1 MASLLERATRWNAK
15 VSNIEIGLASL
26 GVMVVL
32 VYGGLWVPFA
42 LMLTSY
48 VGVWFIKG
56 SPLLAG
62 KLLALAA
69 SETISSYFFGV
80 VPLFVLMGYVV
91 SVTGMGRDAFDVA
104 NQLFRRLRGGLGIGT
119 VGANAIFAAITG
131 ISIASAAVFTRIA
144 VPEMVRHGYT
154 KRFSV
159 GVVAGSSVLGM
170 LIPPS
175 LLLILYGL
183 LTEQSVGDLFI
194 AGIIP
199 GLLLATV
206 FGIGVVA
213 MATLFPKFVGE
224 NITGDLE
231 GDDRLST
238 AEMMAKGVPISILI
252 LLVLGGI
259 YGGFFTP
266 IEAGAVGCL
275 GAIVIGL
282 MRQKLSLRDFWQVL
296 TDTGLVTASIC
307 FLIIA
312 AQMYSRMLALS
323 GLPAGFGAF
332 VATADIG
339 FWGVILAYVA
349 LVILMGTILDSSSIM
364 LILVPLMLP
373 VVSLMDVN
381 LIWFGIVTVL
391 AVEIGLLTPPFGIS
405 VFVIKSSLDDDSISL
420 GDIFYGAA
428 PFALMMLVVLIAVL
442 VFPSLATALI

>member
-1 MASLLERATRWNAK
+1 MS
-15 VSNIEIGLASL
+15 SFEIGLASL
-26 GVMVVL
+26 AVMVVL

-48 VGVWFIKG
+48 AGVWAIKG

-80 VPLFVLMGYVV
+80 VPLFVLMGYLV
-91 SVTGMGRDAFDVA
+91 SATGMGRNAFDVA
-104 NQLFRRLRGGLGIGT
+104 SQLFRKLRGGLGVGT

-144 VPEMVRHGYT
+144 VPEMMRHGYN
-154 KRFSV
+154 KKFSV

-199 GLLLATV
+199 GLLLAAV
-206 FGIGVVA
+206 FALGVLI
-213 MATLFPKFVGE
+213 MAWLWPGFVGH
-224 NITGDLE
+224 NITQPTEDVSTDIGDLS
-231 GDDRLST
+231 R
-238 AEMMAKGVPISILI
+238 KGLPIASLI
-252 LLVLGGI
+252 ALVLGGI

-275 GAIVIGL
+275 GAIIIGL
-282 MRQKLSLRDFWQVL
+282 ARRQLRWADFWQVL

-323 GLPAGFGAF
+323 GLPSGFGSM

-339 FWGVILAYVA
+339 FWGIILAYVA
-349 LVILMGTILDSSSIM
+349 VVILMGTILDSSSIM

-373 VVSLMDVN
+373 VLSGMDVN
-381 LIWFGIVTVL
+381 LVWFGIVTVL

-405 VFVIKSSLDDDSISL
+405 VFVIKASLDDDSISL
-420 GDIFYGAA
+420 GDIFAGAA
-428 PFALMMLVVLIAVL
+428 PFALMMLAVLIAVL
-442 VFPSLATALI
+442 AFPALATALI

>member
-1 MASLLERATRWNAK
+1 MSPFEIGMASFGAM
-15 VSNIEIGLASL
+15 V
-26 GVMVVL
+26 VMV
-32 VYGGLWVPFA
+32 YAGLWVPFA
-42 LMLTSY
+42 LMLASY
-48 VGVWFIKG
+48 VGVWMIKG

-80 VPLFVLMGYVV
+80 VPLFVLMGYIV

-104 NQLFRRLRGGLGIGT
+104 NHLFRRLRGGLGIGT

-131 ISIASAAVFTRIA
+131 ISIASAAVFTRVA
-144 VPEMVRHGYT
+144 VPEMIRHGYSP
-154 KRFSV
+154 RFSV

-194 AGIIP
+194 AGVLP
-199 GLLLATV
+199 GLLLAFI
-206 FGIGVVA
+206 FGAGIYLAALLRPGWLGDVQVDPGDAPVLTRRELALKGLPIAALIG
-213 MATLFPKFVGE
+213 
-224 NITGDLE
+224 
-231 GDDRLST
+231 
-238 AEMMAKGVPISILI
+238 
-252 LLVLGGI
+252 LVLGGI

-266 IEAGAVGCL
+266 IEAGAVGCA

-282 MRQKLSLRDFWQVL
+282 LRRSLSVRDFWQVL
-296 TDTGLVTASIC
+296 NDTGLVTASIC

-323 GLPAGFGAF
+323 GVPAGFGEF
-332 VATADIG
+332 VATAQIG
-339 FWGVILAYVA
+339 YWGVILAYVA
-349 LVILMGTILDSSSIM
+349 LVIAMGTILDSSSIM

-373 VVSLMDVN
+373 VLATMQVDLV
-381 LIWFGIVTVL
+381 WFGIVTII

-405 VFVIKSSLDDDSISL
+405 VFVIKSALEDPTITL
-420 GDIFYGAA
+420 GDIFVGAA
-428 PFALMMLVVLIAVL
+428 PFALMMLIVLALVL
-442 VFPSLATALI
+442 AFPVLATALI

>member
-1 MASLLERATRWNAK
+1 MDDFG
-15 VSNIEIGLASL
+15 IGLASL
-26 GVMVVL
+26 AVMVVL
-32 VYGGLWVPFA
+32 VYTGMWVPFA
-42 LMLTSY
+42 LMATSY
-48 VGVWFIKG
+48 IGVWIMKG

-80 VPLFVLMGYVV
+80 VPLFVLMGYIV

-104 NQLFRRLRGGLGIGT
+104 NHVFRRLKGGLGVGT

-144 VPEMVRHGYT
+144 TPEMIRHGYS

-194 AGIIP
+194 AGILP
-199 GLLLATV
+199 GLLLASV
-206 FGIGVVA
+206 FGAGVVA
-213 MATLFPKFVGE
+213 MAYFWPAFIGE
-224 NITGDLE
+224 TTDRNGDEPL
-231 GDDRLST
+231 LTST
-238 AEMMAKGVPISILI
+238 ELLAKGLPIAFLI
-252 LLVLGGI
+252 IIVLGGI
-259 YGGFFTP
+259 YGGLFTP

-275 GAIVIGL
+275 LAILIGL
-282 MRQKLSLRDFWQVL
+282 LRRKLGLRDFWEVL

-323 GLPAGFGAF
+323 GVPSGFGEF

-349 LVILMGTILDSSSIM
+349 LVIVMGTILDSSSIM

-373 VVSLMDVN
+373 VVTTMNVD
-381 LIWFGIVTVL
+381 LIWFGIITVL

-405 VFVIKSSLDDDSISL
+405 VFVIKSALDDPSITL
-420 GDIFYGAA
+420 GDIFAGAA
-428 PFALMMLVVLIAVL
+428 PFALMMLLVLAAVL
-442 VFPSLATALI
+442 AFPGLATALL